1 MVIIYTILSAVA
13 GMALVVIIDM
23 LITKIFDEKSIL
35 QKIVLKCLFPISLVF

>member
-13 GMALVVIIDM
+13 GMALVVIVDI